1 MDVSSWDGT
10 LSLNEFSLAAQA
22 FEEKW
27 KISNSASPPWLWV
40 NAPIRPF
47 VASQKVDGFLSM
59 ENICLLRPSEDNG
72 AEVSR
77 LEEEKTSLS
86 EKEEAIDD
94 ATLVHSN
101 HHEVHYYDF
110 HIVYSASYR
119 VPVLYFRGYDSD
131 GLPLQL
137 NEIEKDLPACSAKV
151 LLESKWTFITQEE
164 HPYFNRPWYK
174 LHPCGTSEW
183 MKLLF
188 LDEAVLAESK
198 VAIELHL
205 VSWFSV
211 VGQVIGLRVPIEMVN
226 GRIN

>member
-1 MDVSSWDGT
+1 MVEAEDDAASVRDGWKG
-10 LSLNEFSLAAQA
+10 EIVKEAEGRVQI
-22 FEEKW
+22 EE
-27 KISNSASPPWLWV
+27 S
-40 NAPIRPF
+40 
-47 VASQKVDGFLSM
+47 VDGFLSM

-94 ATLVHSN
+94 ATL
-101 HHEVHYYDF
+101 
-110 HIVYSASYR
+110 
-119 VPVLYFRGYDSD
+119 
-131 GLPLQL
+131 
-137 NEIEKDLPACSAKV
+137 
-151 LLESKWTFITQEE
+151 E